1 MDLFILSP
9 SPPSILASRP
19 EQLVEASPNMDG
31 AASCHISDHQTQSSI
46 AWTLQCAYIV
56 KLAQAMIELP
66 RQAGGRQ
73 GPRFSIRMVILGSF
87 VLVCPTQL
95 IFTNT
100 ESAMLSRQGV
110 TQYPSKASLML
121 QQRPDGDG
129 NAGLENVSEV
139 RGVVGA
145 NE

>member
-1 MDLFILSP
+1 
-9 SPPSILASRP
+9 
-19 EQLVEASPNMDG
+19 
-31 AASCHISDHQTQSSI
+31 
-46 AWTLQCAYIV
+46 
-56 KLAQAMIELP
+56 MIELP

-73 GPRFSIRMVILGSF
+73 GLRFSIRIVILGSF
-87 VLVCPTQL
+87 VLICPTQL

-121 QQRPDGDG
+121 QQRLDGDG

>member
-1 MDLFILSP
+1 M
-9 SPPSILASRP
+9 
-19 EQLVEASPNMDG
+19 
-31 AASCHISDHQTQSSI
+31 
-46 AWTLQCAYIV
+46 
-56 KLAQAMIELP
+56 KLAQALIELP
-66 RQAGGRQ
+66 KQAGQ
-73 GPRFSIRMVILGSF
+73 GVDSIRMVILGSF
-87 VLVCPTQL
+87 VLICPTQL